1 MANSIW
7 GAGRRLDESLFSSA
21 YEFDFFQA
29 VRLLMLMESEP
40 KGPARAGDPRDAVR
54 FVVHPSL
61 SFPPTAVVDI
71 KPGND
76 GRPPRVSVAFMGL
89 IGPAGILPIG
99 YTEMAVEEEYYDH
112 HAFAAFFDIFHHRL
126 LSLFY
131 RAWEKHHFVI
141 GFEQAN
147 RRTSTRDAITT
158 YLLDLIGMGTGSLQN
173 RLPFPDVALLRY
185 AGLLNQRPRSAEC
198 LRALL
203 SDFLG
208 VNVRVDQFVGSWHTL
223 DSDEV
228 CVLGSDAPS
237 SQLGDG
243 TIAGDMVWSRQ
254 ATVRIVLGPL
264 GREGFFAFLP
274 NGEAFRRAGALIR
287 WFLGPATDFEM
298 QPVLQ
303 AGERPEWCRLGEAQV
318 ANPRLGWCSW
328 LTEEPFAFPA
338 ADAIF
343 AEKERVYDA

>member
-7 GAGRRLDESLFSSA
+7 GTGRRLDESLFSSA
-21 YEFDFFQA
+21 YEFEFFQA
-29 VRLLMLMESEP
+29 VRLLLLMESEP
-40 KGPARAGDPRDAVR
+40 KASARVDDLRDAVR
-54 FVVHPSL
+54 FEVHPSL
-61 SFPPTAVVDI
+61 SFPPTPVIDI
-71 KPGND
+71 KPGNN
-76 GRPPRVSVAFMGL
+76 GGPPRVTVAFMGL
-89 IGPAGILPIG
+89 IGHAGTLPIG

-112 HAFAAFFDIFHHRL
+112 HAFAAFFDIFHHRF

-141 GFEQAN
+141 GFERLG
-147 RRTSTRDAITT
+147 RRASTRDAVTT
-158 YLLDLIGMGTGSLQN
+158 YLLDLIGMGTGYLQD

-203 SDFLG
+203 NDFLG
-208 VNVRVDQFVGSWHTL
+208 VNIRVEQFIGRWHTL

-228 CVLGSDAPS
+228 CRLGSDAPS

-243 TIAGDMVWSRQ
+243 AIAGDMVWSRQ
-254 ATVRIVLGPL
+254 TTIRIVLGPL
-264 GREGFFAFLP
+264 SREEFFAFLP
-274 NGEAFRRAGALIR
+274 NGAAFRRSGALIR

-298 QPVLQ
+298 QLVLQ
-303 AGERPEWCRLGEAQV
+303 SGEIPEWCRLGEACF

-328 LTEEPFAFPA
+328 LTEERFAFPVD
-338 ADAIF
+338 DAIF
-343 AEKERVYDA
+343 AEKEHVYDA

>member
-40 KGPARAGDPRDAVR
+40 KGPARADDPRDAAR

-76 GRPPRVSVAFMGL
+76 GRPPRITVAFMGL

-99 YTEMAVEEEYYDH
+99 YTEMAVEEEYYGH

-173 RLPFPDVALLRY
+173 RLPFPDVALLR
-185 AGLLNQRPRSAEC
+185 
-198 LRALL
+198 
-203 SDFLG
+203 
-208 VNVRVDQFVGSWHTL
+208 
-223 DSDEV
+223 
-228 CVLGSDAPS
+228 
-237 SQLGDG
+237 
-243 TIAGDMVWSRQ
+243 
-254 ATVRIVLGPL
+254 
-264 GREGFFAFLP
+264 
-274 NGEAFRRAGALIR
+274 
-287 WFLGPATDFEM
+287 
-298 QPVLQ
+298 
-303 AGERPEWCRLGEAQV
+303 
-318 ANPRLGWCSW
+318 
-328 LTEEPFAFPA
+328 
-338 ADAIF
+338 
-343 AEKERVYDA
+343 